1 MKKYKDIVGDGGSN
15 IVAQVEEQQRRLK
28 ARLTA
33 VRRVVAV
40 LSGKGGVGKSSVTAN
55 LAAAFA
61 RDGSA
66 VGVLDADLNGPSMAR
81 MLGVCGQRLKVTEA
95 GVHPVVSA
103 QGISVMSMDL
113 LLPSDETPVT
123 WETTTRA
130 ESHVWRGNMEANALR
145 EFIADT
151 AWGSLDLLLID
162 LPPGTDRFSTVVDL
176 IPSLSG
182 TVLVTIPAEVS
193 HLVVKKSITVAKA
206 MAAPILGLVENM
218 AGYVCGKCGALG
230 ELFQGSGGDALAAE
244 FGIPFLGRIPFDHR
258 LAAAGDRGVP
268 FLDEHSESLAGRA
281 LTEIATRIRSIL
293 SPSPLSSPPAG
304 ERAG

>member
-15 IVAQVEEQQRRLK
+15 IVAQVEEQQSRLK
-28 ARLTA
+28 ARLAA
-33 VRRVVAV
+33 VRRIVAV

-61 RDGSA
+61 REGSA

-81 MLGVCGQRLKVTEA
+81 MLGVRGEKLRITDA
-95 GVHPVVSA
+95 GVHPALNA
-103 QGISVMSMDL
+103 QGIRVMSMDL

-123 WETTTRA
+123 WEAPTQA

-145 EFIADT
+145 EFLADT
-151 AWGSLDLLLID
+151 AWGSLDFLLID
-162 LPPGTDRFSTVVDL
+162 LPPGTDRLSTVADL
-176 IPSLSG
+176 VPSLSG

-193 HLVVKKSITVAKA
+193 HLVVKKSIAVAKA
-206 MAAPILGLVENM
+206 TPAPILGLVENM

-230 ELFQGSGGDALAAE
+230 ELFQGSGGEALAAE
-244 FGIPFLGRIPFDHR
+244 SGIPFLGRIPFDPR

-268 FLDEHSESLAGRA
+268 FVVEHPDSLAGRA
-281 LTEIATRIRSIL
+281 LAEIAKRVR
-293 SPSPLSSPPAG
+293 
-304 ERAG
+304 

>member
-15 IVAQVEEQQRRLK
+15 IVAQVEEQQSRLK
-28 ARLTA
+28 ARLAA
-33 VRRVVAV
+33 VRRIVAV

-61 RDGSA
+61 REGSA

-81 MLGVCGQRLKVTEA
+81 MLGVRGQKLRITDA
-95 GVHPVVSA
+95 GVHPALNA

-123 WETTTRA
+123 WEATTQA

-145 EFIADT
+145 EFLADT
-151 AWGSLDLLLID
+151 VWGSLDLLLVD
-162 LPPGTDRFSTVVDL
+162 LPPGTDRFPIVAGLV
-176 IPSLSG
+176 PSLSG

-206 MAAPILGLVENM
+206 TAAPILGLVENM
-218 AGYVCGKCGALG
+218 AGYVCGRCGALG
-230 ELFQGSGGDALAAE
+230 ELFQGSRGEALAAE
-244 FGIPFLGRIPFDHR
+244 CGIPFLGRIPFDPR

-268 FLDEHSESLAGRA
+268 FVVEHPGSLAGRA
-281 LTEIATRIRSIL
+281 LAEIAKRIR
-293 SPSPLSSPPAG
+293 
-304 ERAG
+304 